1 MSIAIPHCF
10 RLNTFWKP
18 WMKAR
23 PFVTLYDYLVNLQ
36 PLYFSSVRYMFLC
49 NQKFILMKDITNKF
63 YYLLQKQKRYSV
75 FCDILLIF
83 QEFSFVTIY
92 LKQSLLKNR
101 QLYRLPNTTFLYFT
115 LFLMQILLLS
125 LWRLFVFKNS
135 VVWEIFVLEFWR
147 LLVIELFT
155 FHQLVITII

>member
-1 MSIAIPHCF
+1 
-10 RLNTFWKP
+10 
-18 WMKAR
+18 MKAR

-101 QLYRLPNTTFLYFT
+101 QLYRLPNKQLFYILPCFLCRFCFCHYGGC
-115 LFLMQILLLS
+115 LYLKIVWYEKYLS
-125 LWRLFVFKNS
+125 
-135 VVWEIFVLEFWR
+135 
-147 LLVIELFT
+147 
-155 FHQLVITII
+155 